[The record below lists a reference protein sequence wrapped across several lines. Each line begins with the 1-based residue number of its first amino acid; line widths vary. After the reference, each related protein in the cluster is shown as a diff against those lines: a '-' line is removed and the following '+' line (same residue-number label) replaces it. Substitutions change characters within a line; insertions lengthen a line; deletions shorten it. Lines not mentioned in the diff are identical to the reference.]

1 MSNLSVYDKADF
13 GPFQEEVL
21 TAKQKDSLISL
32 EEQIVTDVDPPSSVD
47 AALALLNDKLG
58 STLKSEIPNILD
70 TVSS

>member
-1 MSNLSVYDKADF
+1 MSNLSVYDKADLS
-13 GPFQEEVL
+13 PIQKEVL

-47 AALALLNDKLG
+47 AALALLYDKLG
-58 STLKSEIPNILD
+58 LTLKSEDPNILD